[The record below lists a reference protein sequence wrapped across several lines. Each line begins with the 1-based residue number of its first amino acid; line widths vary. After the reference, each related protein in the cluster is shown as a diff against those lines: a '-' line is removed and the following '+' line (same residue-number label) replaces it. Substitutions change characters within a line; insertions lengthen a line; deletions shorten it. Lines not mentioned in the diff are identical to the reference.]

1 MRDIH
6 PRMISN
12 LA

>member
-1 MRDIH
+1 MHDIH